1 MGKGAWWAAVRGVVK
16 SRTRLSDFTF
26 IFHFL
31 ALEKE
36 MATHSSYRLNLVLF
50 SKAAFLLPSF
60 LEETLESVSL
70 SLFSK
75 DRASLLF
82 G

>member
-1 MGKGAWWAAVRGVVK
+1 MDGEAWWAAVRGVVK

-50 SKAAFLLPSF
+50 SKAAFLLPSL

-70 SLFSK
+70 SLFFK